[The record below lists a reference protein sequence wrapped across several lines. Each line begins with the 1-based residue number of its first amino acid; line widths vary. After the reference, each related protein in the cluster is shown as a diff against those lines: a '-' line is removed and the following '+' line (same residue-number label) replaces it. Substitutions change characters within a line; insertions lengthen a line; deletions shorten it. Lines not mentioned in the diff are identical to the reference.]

1 MSLPTTRDPRTADRA
16 APGPGKLTEVADRV
30 LAYIQPDG
38 GWCVSNSG
46 ALIGP
51 DAVAV
56 IDTAATRARALALA
70 DALAAV
76 TPLRPRTLV
85 NTHAHGD
92 HTFGNFAFAPE
103 ATVIGHDLARAE
115 IVANGHMLRDL
126 WPDTEWGEFPIVPP
140 SVTFPT
146 RLTLHVGDILVELIH
161 VGPAHTTGDVVAWLP
176 EERVLFA
183 GDVLLSGCTPFVLM
197 GSVAGSLRAVARLRA
212 LGPRTVVCGHGPVCG
227 PEVLDTTELYL
238 NWLHA
243 TARAGIDAGLTPLQ
257 TALDTTL
264 GDFAGLLD
272 PERLVGN
279 LHRAYA
285 EERGA
290 PEGAAVPLGPALED
304 MVAWNGGRPL
314 TCLA

>member
-1 MSLPTTRDPRTADRA
+1 MSLPTTRDPHA
-16 APGPGKLTEVADRV
+16 AKPAPPYLTEVADRV
-30 LAYIQPDG
+30 FAYVQPDG

-46 ALIGP
+46 ALLGP

-70 DALAAV
+70 DALAGV
-76 TPLRPRTLV
+76 TTLRPRTLV

-92 HTFGNFAFAPE
+92 HTFGNFVFAPE
-103 ATVIGHDLARAE
+103 ATVVAHESARTE
-115 IVANGHMLRDL
+115 IIENGYVLREL
-126 WPDTEWGEFPIVPP
+126 WPDTDWGEFPLEPP
-140 SVTFPT
+140 SVTFPS
-146 RLTLHVGDILVELIH
+146 RLNLHVGDLAVELIH

-176 EERVLFA
+176 GPRVLFA

-227 PEVLDTTELYL
+227 PEVLDATEAYL
-238 NWLHA
+238 RWLRA
-243 TARAGIDAGLTPLQ
+243 TAREGMAAGLSPLE
-257 TALDTTL
+257 TAYHAKL
-264 GDFAGLLD
+264 GEFAGLLD

-279 LHRAYA
+279 LYRAFA
-285 EERGA
+285 EEHGEPDGA
-290 PEGAAVPLGPALED
+290 PVPLGPALAD